1 MPALAAGKFTVV
13 IGGKIT
19 SVETVDGA
27 GGKMVHA
34 KALGD
39 MARASGFGLSLDA
52 GTGIISLTRGGADV
66 DDAFRGFKTGVTFV
80 IDGKIVKVSSKSVA
94 GMPYIGAQDLK
105 KVSELMG
112 FEADLEGAVLALTP
126 SAAPANNTGGAAAL
140 PGGGMNSDFMKL
152 VQGASGQTGLTGG
165 AASYTAPAHDGS
177 VCGYMD
183 SQKVLWLSTEPNALE
198 KETFQKLA
206 DKWTDKANKGKGN
219 RGDLELFEK
228 TLKGFH
234 GKATARLTGT
244 RDSNPPAPARAWYDA
259 SVTYLVKVDE
269 ILKLSFDMIRVM
281 KLPEDK
287 QKAEFEQLKKNI
299 DRIKKMDTEQKAIG
313 TTQVEE
319 TYAVR
324 ERNGC
329 SPP

>member
-1 MPALAAGKFTVV
+1 MAAVAFLLLAMPAVVAAAGKFTLV

-19 SVETVDGA
+19 SVETSDG
-27 GGKMVHA
+27 KLVHA
-34 KALGD
+34 KALAE
-39 MARASGFGLSLDA
+39 MARAGGFGLSLDA
-52 GTGIISLTRGGADV
+52 GSGIVSLTRGGADV
-66 DDAFRGFKTGVTFV
+66 DDGFRGFKTGVTCV
-80 IDGKIVKVSSKSVA
+80 IDGKIVKVASKAVGGA
-94 GMPYIGAQDLK
+94 PYIASQDLK
-105 KVSELMG
+105 KIAELLG
-112 FEADLEGAVLALTP
+112 FEADLEGTVLALTP
-126 SAAPANNTGGAAAL
+126 GSGASS
-140 PGGGMNSDFMKL
+140 PVVTSKSPEMGGGLGSDFMK
-152 VQGASGQTGLTGG
+152 VVAGASGQ
-165 AASYTAPAHDGS
+165 AAPAHDGS

-198 KETFQKLA
+198 KETFQRLA
-206 DKWTDKANKGKGN
+206 DLWSDKKGPKGN
-219 RGDLELFEK
+219 RADLDLFEK

-234 GKATARLTGT
+234 AKATTRLKGT
-244 RDSNPPAPARAWYDA
+244 RDSSPPAPARAWYDA
-259 SVTYLVKVDE
+259 SVTYLMKVDD

-287 QKAEFEQLKKNI
+287 QKAEFEQLKKNME
-299 DRIKKMDTEQKAIG
+299 RIKKMDTEQKAIG